1 MVYERNREVK
11 DESENFEP
19 SNLKNRDA
27 IYSDGKGCKTT
38 GLERKIRVRYIGP
51 LYNRMPINM

>member
-27 IYSDGKGCKTT
+27 ARQQVWRGKSGFVKIL
-38 GLERKIRVRYIGP
+38 GLYITEC
-51 LYNRMPINM
+51 L